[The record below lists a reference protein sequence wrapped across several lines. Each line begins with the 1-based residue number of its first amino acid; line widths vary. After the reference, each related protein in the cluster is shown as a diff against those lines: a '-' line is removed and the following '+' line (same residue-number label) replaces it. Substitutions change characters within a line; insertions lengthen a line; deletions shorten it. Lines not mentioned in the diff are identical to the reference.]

1 MGFQKALREQV
12 WTKTLIAGPS
22 GAGKSYSA
30 LRMATGMAKALGS
43 RIAYI
48 GTEGSRDKY
57 YANEFDYDLL
67 QIEAPYKIDKYLDAL
82 DDAIESGYKV
92 VIIDQISSEWQ
103 WLNDQHDKMPGNS
116 FQNWGKLK
124 PIHNKFME
132 TILMS
137 PIHVIACGRGKTEW
151 VMEEEN
157 GKQKPK
163 KVGLGIQSDKDIAYN
178 YTLSLMLEQ
187 GTHIASTDKD
197 NTHLWDGRF
206 DVITEADGEALISW
220 ANNSDIPAPVVNVQR
235 EIVDEDTNGDLIDKM
250 KTLFKAMDADQKSP
264 IKDFMKDKGYKN
276 FDALSELA
284 TKDVEEIFNT
294 YFMQS
299 A

>member
-12 WTKTLIAGPS
+12 WTKTLIGGPS

-30 LRMATGMAKALGS
+30 LRLATGMAKATGS

-48 GTEGSRDKY
+48 GTEGSRDLY
-57 YANEFDYDLL
+57 YADEFDYDLL
-67 QIEAPYKIDKYLDAL
+67 QLEAPYKIDKYLDAL
-82 DDAIESGYKV
+82 DEAIEGGYKV

-132 TILMS
+132 TILMA

-206 DVITEADGEALISW
+206 DVITEADGEALIAW
-220 ANNSDIPAPVVNVQR
+220 ANNSDIPAKVVDVKR
-235 EIVDEDTNGDLIDKM
+235 EIVDEDTNSDLIDKM
-250 KTLFKAMDADQKSP
+250 KTLFKAMDADQKAP
-264 IKDFMKDKGYKN
+264 IKDYMKDKGYKN
-276 FDALSELA
+276 FDALSEVK
-284 TKDVEEIFNT
+284 TEDVEYIFNT
-294 YFMQS
+294 FFMQS
-299 A
+299 E